1 MSARIVLKVTLT
13 FYTTVAI
20 VLRRGVF
27 MTFVGTNCARR
38 IFHLAIAGALMLLPA
53 AAIARKGAGK
63 RAGSPDV
70 ISACV
75 DNYKTGLDKEQSG
88 HLQQARELFIR
99 CSKAA
104 CGSPLREEC
113 TTRFTQL
120 STDIPSI
127 VPVVTDDAGG
137 PQTDVEVRVD
147 GERLAS
153 SLDGHSFP
161 LDPGVRE
168 VSFSKD
174 GHVFATQKV
183 MIIQGQRNRLIS
195 ASTSES
201 GGGTV
206 ASTPAKRV
214 TKPAAAPTKKAA
226 APVAVAQAS
235 DTNEAGEAEAD

>member
-1 MSARIVLKVTLT
+1 
-13 FYTTVAI
+13 
-20 VLRRGVF
+20 
-27 MTFVGTNCARR
+27 MTFAGTHSAQR
-38 IFHLAIAGALMLLPA
+38 IFHLAIAGALLLLPEVA
-53 AAIARKGAGK
+53 VAKRAKGDK
-63 RAGSPDV
+63 RAGSSETV
-70 ISACV
+70 SACV
-75 DNYKTGLDKEQSG
+75 DNYKTGLDREQSG
-88 HLQQARELFIR
+88 RLRQARELFIK

-174 GHVFATQKV
+174 GRVFAT
-183 MIIQGQRNRLIS
+183 
-195 ASTSES
+195 
-201 GGGTV
+201 
-206 ASTPAKRV
+206 
-214 TKPAAAPTKKAA
+214 
-226 APVAVAQAS
+226 
-235 DTNEAGEAEAD
+235 